1 MILIR
6 DIIATVADVFG
17 VEPSDITGT
26 RRLPEFVK
34 PRHVAMYLA
43 REAGNRSLP
52 EIGRAFKR
60 DHTSVLYAIGR
71 VADSRDPELL
81 HGLAQA
87 AHRLKAQHF
96 TITIHRE
103 AA

>member
-6 DIIATVADVFG
+6 DIIAVVADVFA
-17 VEPSDITGT
+17 VDPADVTGSC
-26 RRLPEFVK
+26 RRPEFVK

-43 REAGNRSLP
+43 REAGERSLP
-52 EIGRAFKR
+52 EIGRAFNR

-81 HGLAQA
+81 YLLAQA
-87 AHRLKAQHF
+87 AARLEARHF
-96 TITIHRE
+96 SITINRE